1 MTDQFT
7 RVDELNN
14 YCVIVFLVS
23 GTLHQEDLIGMTSID
38 TSTESEPR
46 HAINDQ
52 VVVFNGAETHRH
64 GFVWDYH
71 CNDTG
76 EITYVVMPDGLV
88 DREDLLWV
96 RENHVFT
103 TEDEIL
109 GVIDAE
115 RAEAISPNISELSA
129 AERKLDARAVD
140 LNEMLTD
147 LENNPAPRPLRGWAD
162 LVPGTPIERPGERDA
177 VAHHL
182 RAAMDMLDAWS
193 ARTHRETARLT
204 VERDTF
210 GGTK

>member
-1 MTDQFT
+1 
-7 RVDELNN
+7 
-14 YCVIVFLVS
+14 
-23 GTLHQEDLIGMTSID
+23 MTSTD

-71 CNDTG
+71 RNDTG
-76 EITYVVMPDGLV
+76 EITYRVMPDGLV

-115 RAEAISPNISELSA
+115 RAEALSPNISELSA
-129 AERKLDARAVD
+129 AERTLDARAVH

-147 LENNPAPRPLRGWAD
+147 LENNPTPTPLRGWAD
-162 LVPGTPIERPGERDA
+162 LVPGAPIERPGERKA

-193 ARTHRETARLT
+193 ARTHREATRLT